1 MDFFNKVGSTI
12 SSKSK
17 DVTKKAKEIAEI
29 AKLTGQIAEKEESIK
44 GAYIELGKYV
54 YEIQKEDAPEE
65 VAEKFAVIDAA
76 VEEIEHL
83 KREVRRLKGKQAC
96 PDCGKEVSFSAAFC
110 SYCGA
115 KLPEPEPEEVVDEGE
130 ATEVTEE
137 AAEAAEPVE
146 EATETA
152 EPVEEAAEAAE
163 PVEEPKTEEI

>member
-54 YEIQKEDAPEE
+54 YESQKEDAQEE

-76 VEEIEHL
+76 VEEIEGL
-83 KREVRRLKGKQAC
+83 KREVRKLKGRQEC
-96 PDCGKEVSFSAAFC
+96 PDCGKEVSYSAAFC

-115 KLPEPEPEEVVDEGE
+115 KLPEPEPEEVVEEGE
-130 ATEVTEE
+130 VTEVTEE

-146 EATETA
+146 TPAEETA
-152 EPVEEAAEAAE
+152 GAAE
-163 PVEEPKTEEI
+163 PAEEPKTEEI

>member
-54 YEIQKEDAPEE
+54 YESQKEDATEE

-76 VEEIEHL
+76 VEEIEGL
-83 KREVRRLKGKQAC
+83 KREVRKLKGRPEC
-96 PDCGKEVSFSAAFC
+96 PDCGKEVSYSAAFC

-115 KLPEPEPEEVVDEGE
+115 KLPEPEPEEVVEEGE
-130 ATEVTEE
+130 VTEVTEE

-146 EATETA
+146 TPAEETA
-152 EPVEEAAEAAE
+152 GAAE
-163 PVEEPKTEEI
+163 PAEEPKTEEI

>member
-1 MDFFNKVGSTI
+1 MDFFNKVSSTI

-17 DVTKKAKEIAEI
+17 DVTKRAKEIAEI
-29 AKLTGQIAEKEESIK
+29 AKLTGQIAEKEESVK

-54 YEIQKEDAPEE
+54 YESQKEDAPEE

-83 KREVRRLKGKQAC
+83 KREVRKLKGKQQC
-96 PDCGKEVSFSAAFC
+96 PDCGKEVSYSAAFC

-130 ATEVTEE
+130 VTEVTEE
-137 AAEAAEPVE
+137 PAEAAEATEEPAEAVE
-146 EATETA
+146 PAEATEAT
-152 EPVEEAAEAAE
+152 E

>member
-54 YEIQKEDAPEE
+54 YESQKE
-65 VAEKFAVIDAA
+65 DAA
-76 VEEIEHL
+76 VEEIEGL
-83 KREVRRLKGKQAC
+83 KREVRKLKGRQEC
-96 PDCGKEVSFSAAFC
+96 PDCGKEVSYSAAFC

-115 KLPEPEPEEVVDEGE
+115 KLPEPEPEEVVEEGE
-130 ATEVTEE
+130 VTEVTEE

-146 EATETA
+146 TPAEETA
-152 EPVEEAAEAAE
+152 GAAE
-163 PVEEPKTEEI
+163 PAEEPKTEEI

>member
-44 GAYIELGKYV
+44 SAYIELGKYV
-54 YEIQKEDAPEE
+54 YESQKEDAPEE
-65 VAEKFAVIDAA
+65 VAEKFAVIDTT

-83 KREVRRLKGKQAC
+83 KREICKLKGKQVC
-96 PDCGKEVSFSAAFC
+96 PDCGKEVSYSAAFC

-130 ATEVTEE
+130 VTEVTEDSTE

-146 EATETA
+146 ES
-152 EPVEEAAEAAE
+152 AEAAE
-163 PVEEPKTEEI
+163 PVEESAKTEEI

>member
-83 KREVRRLKGKQAC
+83 KREVRRLKGKQEC

-137 AAEAAEPVE
+137 AAEV
-146 EATETA
+146 A
-152 EPVEEAAEAAE
+152 EPVEEAAEAVEPVEEAAETAE

>member
-54 YEIQKEDAPEE
+54 YESQKEDAPEE

-76 VEEIEHL
+76 VEEIEGL
-83 KREVRRLKGKQAC
+83 KREVRKFKGRQEC
-96 PDCGKEVSFSAAFC
+96 PDCGKEVSYSAAFC

-115 KLPEPEPEEVVDEGE
+115 KLPEPEPEEVVEEGE
-130 ATEVTEE
+130 VTEVTEE

-146 EATETA
+146 TPAEETA
-152 EPVEEAAEAAE
+152 GAAE
-163 PVEEPKTEEI
+163 PAEEPKTEEI